1 MGTIKTKGIILSES
15 NTGDFDKMLTIL
27 TPGNRKNWMS
37 SQRRT
42 KTKKLTYGS
51 AANFCALATICYL
64 KAHGT
69 YTMNSCETIEQFYNL
84 RCDLD
89 KLTVAANLTKII
101 MDVTTENENSYKIMQ
116 LFLNTIYTISET
128 DKNIS
133 QVVSTFKLRLLSI
146 LGFTP
151 KIKECTNCSDTM
163 NIEYFSIKDNGF
175 KCASCGRVDK
185 SAIHIMPETVD
196 AIRYS
201 IMAPA
206 KKIYSYTIPEMSIR
220 ELELVSKL
228 YLNEKLEKEYK

>member
-1 MGTIKTKGIILSES
+1 
-15 NTGDFDKMLTIL
+15 
-27 TPGNRKNWMS
+27 
-37 SQRRT
+37 
-42 KTKKLTYGS
+42 
-51 AANFCALATICYL
+51 
-64 KAHGT
+64 
-69 YTMNSCETIEQFYNL
+69 MNSCETIEQFYNL

-89 KLTVAANLTKII
+89 KLIVASNITKII
-101 MDVTTENENSYKIMQ
+101 IDVTTENENSYKIMQ

-151 KIKECTNCSDTM
+151 KIKECTNCKDTM

-175 KCASCGRVDK
+175 KCASCGKIDK
-185 SAIHIMPETVD
+185 SAIHIMKETVD
-196 AIRYS
+196 SIRYS
-201 IMAPA
+201 MIAPA

-220 ELELVSKL
+220 ELELVAKL